1 MHSKKIPI
9 INSSKNKKNLIKK
22 LKSIG
27 MANEK
32 DVLNINSSR
41 NNMKLADFIWAII
54 LSLIFMYGG
63 SLMGSLATVPLFLA
77 LRNIPL
83 FFNNKDLLSLLIT
96 LFSFAFISLLVF
108 FRVKVI
114 EKRSFSSIG
123 FNKNNWLKKYSLG
136 FLIGLA
142 MMSIIVLILFP
153 FGYITVEKNP
163 IQPVGISAIASVLVI
178 LFGWIIQGAT
188 EEIVT
193 RGWLLNVLS
202 TKYNIGVGLLIS
214 STLFGLMH
222 LTNPNVNYIAVI
234 NIILVGLFYGLYVI
248 KTNDLWAVC
257 GMHSAWN
264 FAQGNIFGFKVSGLD
279 VSVGSLIDLNLV
291 GSDFVTGGIFGPEAG
306 ITATFILLASIGIL
320 LFIDKKR
327 YFSNKPLK
335 S

>member
-9 INSSKNKKNLIKK
+9 INSSKNKKK
-22 LKSIG
+22 LP
-27 MANEK
+27 N
-32 DVLNINSSR
+32 
-41 NNMKLADFIWAII
+41 FIWAII

-163 IQPVGISAIASVLVI
+163 IQPVGISATASVLII
-178 LFGWIIQGAT
+178 LLGWIIQGAT

-202 TKYNIGVGLLIS
+202 NKYNIGVGLLIS

>member
-1 MHSKKIPI
+1 MLLKKNSI
-9 INSSKNKKNLIKK
+9 INSSKNEKKSPN
-22 LKSIG
+22 
-27 MANEK
+27 
-32 DVLNINSSR
+32 
-41 NNMKLADFIWAII
+41 FIWAII

-63 SLMGSLATVPLFLA
+63 SLIGSLATVPLYLA
-77 LRNIPL
+77 LSNVPL
-83 FFNNKDLLSLLIT
+83 FFNNQDLLSLLIT
-96 LFSFAFISLLVF
+96 LFSFAFISLLIF

-114 EKRSFSSIG
+114 EKRSLSSIG

-136 FLIGLA
+136 FLIGLV
-142 MMSIIVLILFP
+142 MMSIIVLILLL

-163 IQPVGISAIASVLVI
+163 IQPVGVSAISSVLVI

-202 TKYNIGVGLLIS
+202 SKYNIGFGLLIS

-264 FAQGNIFGFKVSGLD
+264 FAQGNIFGFEVSGLD

-291 GSDFVTGGIFGPEAG
+291 GNNVITGGAFGPEAG
-306 ITATFILLASIGIL
+306 IISTFILLVSIGIL
-320 LFIDKKR
+320 LFINVMN
-327 YFSNKPLK
+327 YI
-335 S
+335 

>member
-1 MHSKKIPI
+1 MLSRKNSI
-9 INSSKNKKNLIKK
+9 INSYK
-22 LKSIG
+22 
-27 MANEK
+27 NEK
-32 DVLNINSSR
+32 KSPN
-41 NNMKLADFIWAII
+41 FIWAII

-63 SLMGSLATVPLFLA
+63 SLIGSLATVPLYLA
-77 LRNIPL
+77 LLNVPL
-83 FFNNKDLLSLLIT
+83 FFNNQNLLSLLIT
-96 LFSFAFISLLVF
+96 LFSFAFISLLIF

-114 EKRSFSSIG
+114 EKRSLSSIG

-136 FLIGLA
+136 FLIGLV
-142 MMSIIVLILFP
+142 MMSIIVLILLL

-163 IQPVGISAIASVLVI
+163 IQPVGVSAISSVLVI

-264 FAQGNIFGFKVSGLD
+264 FAQGNIFGFEVSGLD
-279 VSVGSLIDLNLV
+279 ISVGTLIDLNLV
-291 GSDFVTGGIFGPEAG
+291 ENDFITGGVFGPEAS
-306 ITATFILLASIGIL
+306 IVATFVLLLSIIIL
-320 LFIDKKR
+320 LFI
-327 YFSNKPLK
+327 NNTNLLK
-335 S
+335 INN

>member
-9 INSSKNKKNLIKK
+9 INISKNKRK
-22 LKSIG
+22 LP
-27 MANEK
+27 N
-32 DVLNINSSR
+32 
-41 NNMKLADFIWAII
+41 FIWAII

-163 IQPVGISAIASVLVI
+163 IQPVGVSAIASVLVI

-291 GSDFVTGGIFGPEAG
+291 GSDFVTAG

>member
-9 INSSKNKKNLIKK
+9 INSSKNKKK
-22 LKSIG
+22 LP
-27 MANEK
+27 N
-32 DVLNINSSR
+32 
-41 NNMKLADFIWAII
+41 FIWAII

-163 IQPVGISAIASVLVI
+163 IQPVGVSAIASVLVI

-214 STLFGLMH
+214 STLFGLIH

>member
-9 INSSKNKKNLIKK
+9 INSSKNKKK
-22 LKSIG
+22 LP
-27 MANEK
+27 N
-32 DVLNINSSR
+32 
-41 NNMKLADFIWAII
+41 FIWAII

-63 SLMGSLATVPLFLA
+63 SLMGSLATVPFFLA

-178 LFGWIIQGAT
+178 LLGWIIQGAT

>member
-1 MHSKKIPI
+1 
-9 INSSKNKKNLIKK
+9 
-22 LKSIG
+22 
-27 MANEK
+27 
-32 DVLNINSSR
+32 
-41 NNMKLADFIWAII
+41 
-54 LSLIFMYGG
+54 MYGG
-63 SLMGSLATVPLFLA
+63 SLIGSLATVPLFLA

-83 FFNNKDLLSLLIT
+83 FSNNKDLLSLLIT
-96 LFSFAFISLLVF
+96 LFSFVFISLLVF

-114 EKRSFSSIG
+114 EKRSLSSIG

-142 MMSIIVLILFP
+142 MMSIIVLILLP
-153 FGYITVEKNP
+153 FGYITVDKNP
-163 IQPVGISAIASVLVI
+163 IQPVGVSAIASVLVI

-306 ITATFILLASIGIL
+306 IIATFILLASIRIL

-327 YFSNKPLK
+327 YFSNKPLNL
-335 S
+335 

>member
-9 INSSKNKKNLIKK
+9 INISKNKRK
-22 LKSIG
+22 LP
-27 MANEK
+27 N
-32 DVLNINSSR
+32 
-41 NNMKLADFIWAII
+41 FIWAII

-153 FGYITVEKNP
+153 FGYITIEKNP
-163 IQPVGISAIASVLVI
+163 IQPVGVSAIASVLVI

-193 RGWLLNVLS
+193 RGWLLNILS

-264 FAQGNIFGFKVSGLD
+264 FAQGNLFGFEVSGLD

>member
-9 INSSKNKKNLIKK
+9 INIYKNKRK
-22 LKSIG
+22 LP
-27 MANEK
+27 N
-32 DVLNINSSR
+32 
-41 NNMKLADFIWAII
+41 FIWAII

-163 IQPVGISAIASVLVI
+163 IQPVGVSAIASVLVI

>member
-1 MHSKKIPI
+1 
-9 INSSKNKKNLIKK
+9 
-22 LKSIG
+22 
-27 MANEK
+27 
-32 DVLNINSSR
+32 
-41 NNMKLADFIWAII
+41 
-54 LSLIFMYGG
+54 MYGG
-63 SLMGSLATVPLFLA
+63 SLIGSLATVPLFLA
-77 LRNIPL
+77 LKNIPL
-83 FFNNKDLLSLLIT
+83 FSNNKDLLSLLIT
-96 LFSFAFISLLVF
+96 LFSFVFISLLVF

-114 EKRSFSSIG
+114 EKRSLSSIG

-142 MMSIIVLILFP
+142 MMSIIVLILLP
-153 FGYITVEKNP
+153 FGYITIEKNP
-163 IQPVGISAIASVLVI
+163 IQPVGVSAIASVLVI

-193 RGWLLNVLS
+193 RGWLLNILS

-320 LFIDKKR
+320 LFIDKKDI
-327 YFSNKPLK
+327 FQINL
-335 S
+335 

>member
-1 MHSKKIPI
+1 MLLKKNSI
-9 INSSKNKKNLIKK
+9 INSSKNEKKSPN
-22 LKSIG
+22 
-27 MANEK
+27 
-32 DVLNINSSR
+32 
-41 NNMKLADFIWAII
+41 FIWAII

-63 SLMGSLATVPLFLA
+63 SLIGSLATVPLYLA
-77 LRNIPL
+77 LLNVPL
-83 FFNNKDLLSLLIT
+83 FFNNQNLLSLLIT
-96 LFSFAFISLLVF
+96 LFSFAFISLLIF

-114 EKRSFSSIG
+114 EKRSLSSIG

-136 FLIGLA
+136 FLIGLV
-142 MMSIIVLILFP
+142 MMSIIVLILLS

-163 IQPVGISAIASVLVI
+163 IQLVGISAISSILVI

-264 FAQGNIFGFKVSGLD
+264 FAQGNIFGFEVSGLD

-291 GSDFVTGGIFGPEAG
+291 GNNVITGGAFGPEAG
-306 ITATFILLASIGIL
+306 IISTFILLVSIGIL
-320 LFIDKKR
+320 LFINVMN
-327 YFSNKPLK
+327 YI
-335 S
+335 

>member
-1 MHSKKIPI
+1 MLSRKNSI
-9 INSSKNKKNLIKK
+9 INSYK
-22 LKSIG
+22 
-27 MANEK
+27 NEK
-32 DVLNINSSR
+32 KSPN
-41 NNMKLADFIWAII
+41 FIWAII

-63 SLMGSLATVPLFLA
+63 SLIGSLATVPLYLA
-77 LRNIPL
+77 LSNVPL
-83 FFNNKDLLSLLIT
+83 FFNNQDLLSLLIT

-114 EKRSFSSIG
+114 EKRSLSSIG

-136 FLIGLA
+136 FLIGLV
-142 MMSIIVLILFP
+142 MMSIIVLILLS

-163 IQPVGISAIASVLVI
+163 IQLVGISAISSILVI

-188 EEIVT
+188 EEILT

-264 FAQGNIFGFKVSGLD
+264 FAQGNIFGFEVSGLD
-279 VSVGSLIDLNLV
+279 ISVGTLIDLNLV
-291 GSDFVTGGIFGPEAG
+291 ENDFITGGVFGPEAS
-306 ITATFILLASIGIL
+306 IVATFVLLLSIIIL
-320 LFIDKKR
+320 LFI
-327 YFSNKPLK
+327 NNTNLLK
-335 S
+335 INN

>member
-9 INSSKNKKNLIKK
+9 INISKNKRK
-22 LKSIG
+22 LP
-27 MANEK
+27 N
-32 DVLNINSSR
+32 
-41 NNMKLADFIWAII
+41 FIWAII

-163 IQPVGISAIASVLVI
+163 IQPVGVSAIASVLVI

-291 GSDFVTGGIFGPEAG
+291 GSDFVTGVIFGPEAG

>member
-1 MHSKKIPI
+1 
-9 INSSKNKKNLIKK
+9 
-22 LKSIG
+22 
-27 MANEK
+27 
-32 DVLNINSSR
+32 
-41 NNMKLADFIWAII
+41 
-54 LSLIFMYGG
+54 MYGG
-63 SLMGSLATVPLFLA
+63 SLIGSLATVPLFLA

-83 FFNNKDLLSLLIT
+83 FSNNKDLLSLLIT
-96 LFSFAFISLLVF
+96 LFSFVFISLLVF

-142 MMSIIVLILFP
+142 MMSIIVLILLP
-153 FGYITVEKNP
+153 FGYITIEKNP
-163 IQPVGISAIASVLVI
+163 IQPVGVSAIASVLVI

-193 RGWLLNVLS
+193 RGWLLNILS

-264 FAQGNIFGFKVSGLD
+264 FAQGNLFGFEVSGLD

>member
-1 MHSKKIPI
+1 MLLKKNSI
-9 INSSKNKKNLIKK
+9 INSSKNEKKSPN
-22 LKSIG
+22 
-27 MANEK
+27 
-32 DVLNINSSR
+32 
-41 NNMKLADFIWAII
+41 FIWAII

-63 SLMGSLATVPLFLA
+63 SLIGSLATVPLYLA
-77 LRNIPL
+77 LSNVPL
-83 FFNNKDLLSLLIT
+83 FFNNQDLLSLLIT
-96 LFSFAFISLLVF
+96 LFSFAFISLLIF

-114 EKRSFSSIG
+114 EKRSLSSIG

-136 FLIGLA
+136 FLIGLV
-142 MMSIIVLILFP
+142 MMSIIVLILLL

-163 IQPVGISAIASVLVI
+163 IQPVGVSAISSVLVI

-248 KTNDLWAVC
+248 KTNDLWSVC

-264 FAQGNIFGFKVSGLD
+264 FAQGNIFGFEVSGLD
-279 VSVGSLIDLNLV
+279 ISVGTLIDLNLV
-291 GSDFVTGGIFGPEAG
+291 ENDFITGGVFGPEAS
-306 ITATFILLASIGIL
+306 IVATFVLLLSIIIL
-320 LFIDKKR
+320 LFI
-327 YFSNKPLK
+327 NNTNLLK
-335 S
+335 INN

>member
-9 INSSKNKKNLIKK
+9 INSSKNKKK
-22 LKSIG
+22 LP
-27 MANEK
+27 N
-32 DVLNINSSR
+32 
-41 NNMKLADFIWAII
+41 FIWAII

-264 FAQGNIFGFKVSGLD
+264 FAQGNLFGFEVSGLD

-306 ITATFILLASIGIL
+306 IIATFILLASIRIL

-327 YFSNKPLK
+327 YFSNKPLNL
-335 S
+335 

>member
-1 MHSKKIPI
+1 MLSRKNSI
-9 INSSKNKKNLIKK
+9 INSYK
-22 LKSIG
+22 
-27 MANEK
+27 NEK
-32 DVLNINSSR
+32 KSPN
-41 NNMKLADFIWAII
+41 FIWAII

-63 SLMGSLATVPLFLA
+63 SLIGSLATVPLYLA
-77 LRNIPL
+77 LSNVPL
-83 FFNNKDLLSLLIT
+83 FFNNQNLLSLLIT
-96 LFSFAFISLLVF
+96 LFSFAFISLLIF

-114 EKRSFSSIG
+114 EKRSLSSIG

-136 FLIGLA
+136 FLIGLV
-142 MMSIIVLILFP
+142 MMSIIVLILLL

-163 IQPVGISAIASVLVI
+163 IQPVGVSAISSVLVI

-202 TKYNIGVGLLIS
+202 SKYNIGFGLLIS

-234 NIILVGLFYGLYVI
+234 NIIFVGLFYGLYVI

-264 FAQGNIFGFKVSGLD
+264 FAQGNIFGFEVSGLD
-279 VSVGSLIDLNLV
+279 ISVGTLIDLNLV
-291 GSDFVTGGIFGPEAG
+291 ENDFITGGVFGPEAS
-306 ITATFILLASIGIL
+306 IVATFVLLLSIIIL
-320 LFIDKKR
+320 LFILNINLTKI
-327 YFSNKPLK
+327 NN
-335 S
+335 

>member
-9 INSSKNKKNLIKK
+9 INSSKNKKK
-22 LKSIG
+22 LP
-27 MANEK
+27 N
-32 DVLNINSSR
+32 
-41 NNMKLADFIWAII
+41 FIWAII

-291 GSDFVTGGIFGPEAG
+291 GSDFVTGGLFGPEAG

>member
-9 INSSKNKKNLIKK
+9 INSSKNKKK
-22 LKSIG
+22 LP
-27 MANEK
+27 N
-32 DVLNINSSR
+32 
-41 NNMKLADFIWAII
+41 FIWAII

-153 FGYITVEKNP
+153 FGYITVEKKP

-178 LFGWIIQGAT
+178 LLGWIIQGAT

>member
-1 MHSKKIPI
+1 MLSRKNSI
-9 INSSKNKKNLIKK
+9 INSYK
-22 LKSIG
+22 
-27 MANEK
+27 NEK
-32 DVLNINSSR
+32 KSPN
-41 NNMKLADFIWAII
+41 FIWAII

-63 SLMGSLATVPLFLA
+63 SLIGSLATVPLYLA
-77 LRNIPL
+77 LLNVPL
-83 FFNNKDLLSLLIT
+83 FFNNQNLLSLLIT
-96 LFSFAFISLLVF
+96 LFSFAFISLLIF

-114 EKRSFSSIG
+114 EKRSLSSIG

-136 FLIGLA
+136 FLIGLV
-142 MMSIIVLILFP
+142 MMSIIVLILLS

-163 IQPVGISAIASVLVI
+163 IQLVGISAISSILVI

-202 TKYNIGVGLLIS
+202 SKYNIGFGLLIS

-264 FAQGNIFGFKVSGLD
+264 FAQGNIFGFEVSGLD

-291 GSDFVTGGIFGPEAG
+291 GNNVITGGAFGPEAG
-306 ITATFILLASIGIL
+306 IISTFILLVSIGIL
-320 LFIDKKR
+320 LFINVMN
-327 YFSNKPLK
+327 YI
-335 S
+335 

>member
-9 INSSKNKKNLIKK
+9 INSSKNKKK
-22 LKSIG
+22 LP
-27 MANEK
+27 N
-32 DVLNINSSR
+32 
-41 NNMKLADFIWAII
+41 FIWAII

-142 MMSIIVLILFP
+142 MMSIIVLILLP
-153 FGYITVEKNP
+153 FGYITIEKNP
-163 IQPVGISAIASVLVI
+163 IQPVGVSAIASVLVI

-306 ITATFILLASIGIL
+306 ITATFILLASIRIL

>member
-1 MHSKKIPI
+1 MLSRKNSI
-9 INSSKNKKNLIKK
+9 INSYK
-22 LKSIG
+22 
-27 MANEK
+27 NEK
-32 DVLNINSSR
+32 KSPN
-41 NNMKLADFIWAII
+41 FIWAII

-63 SLMGSLATVPLFLA
+63 SLIGSLATVPLYLA
-77 LRNIPL
+77 LLNVPL
-83 FFNNKDLLSLLIT
+83 FFNNQNLLSLLIT

-114 EKRSFSSIG
+114 EKRSLSSIG

-136 FLIGLA
+136 FLIGLV
-142 MMSIIVLILFP
+142 MMSIIVLILLL

-163 IQPVGISAIASVLVI
+163 IQPVGVSAISSVLVI

-202 TKYNIGVGLLIS
+202 SKYNIGFGLLIS

-264 FAQGNIFGFKVSGLD
+264 FAQGNIFGFEVSGLD

-291 GSDFVTGGIFGPEAG
+291 GNNVITGGAFGPEAG
-306 ITATFILLASIGIL
+306 IISTFILLVSIGIL
-320 LFIDKKR
+320 LFINVMN
-327 YFSNKPLK
+327 YI
-335 S
+335 

>member
-9 INSSKNKKNLIKK
+9 INSSKNKKK
-22 LKSIG
+22 LP
-27 MANEK
+27 N
-32 DVLNINSSR
+32 
-41 NNMKLADFIWAII
+41 FIWAII

-178 LFGWIIQGAT
+178 LLGWIIQGAT

-264 FAQGNIFGFKVSGLD
+264 FAQGNIFGFKFSGLD

>member
-9 INSSKNKKNLIKK
+9 INSSKNKKK
-22 LKSIG
+22 LP
-27 MANEK
+27 N
-32 DVLNINSSR
+32 
-41 NNMKLADFIWAII
+41 FIWAII

-136 FLIGLA
+136 FFIGLA

-178 LFGWIIQGAT
+178 LLGWIIQGAT

>member
-9 INSSKNKKNLIKK
+9 INSSKNKKK
-22 LKSIG
+22 LP
-27 MANEK
+27 N
-32 DVLNINSSR
+32 
-41 NNMKLADFIWAII
+41 FIWAII

-291 GSDFVTGGIFGPEAG
+291 GSDVVTCGIFGPEAG

>member
-9 INSSKNKKNLIKK
+9 INSSKNKKK
-22 LKSIG
+22 LP
-27 MANEK
+27 N
-32 DVLNINSSR
+32 
-41 NNMKLADFIWAII
+41 FIWAII

-163 IQPVGISAIASVLVI
+163 IQPVGISSIASVLVI
-178 LFGWIIQGAT
+178 LLGWIIQGAT

>member
-1 MHSKKIPI
+1 
-9 INSSKNKKNLIKK
+9 
-22 LKSIG
+22 
-27 MANEK
+27 
-32 DVLNINSSR
+32 
-41 NNMKLADFIWAII
+41 
-54 LSLIFMYGG
+54 MYGG
-63 SLMGSLATVPLFLA
+63 SLIGSLATVPLFLA
-77 LRNIPL
+77 LKNIPL
-83 FFNNKDLLSLLIT
+83 FSNNKDLLSLLIT
-96 LFSFAFISLLVF
+96 LFSFVFISLLVF

-142 MMSIIVLILFP
+142 MMSIIVLILLP
-153 FGYITVEKNP
+153 FGYITIEKNP
-163 IQPVGISAIASVLVI
+163 IQPVGVSAIASVLVI

-222 LTNPNVNYIAVI
+222 LTNPNVNYIDVI

>member
-9 INSSKNKKNLIKK
+9 INSSKNKKK
-22 LKSIG
+22 LP
-27 MANEK
+27 N
-32 DVLNINSSR
+32 
-41 NNMKLADFIWAII
+41 FIWAII

-63 SLMGSLATVPLFLA
+63 SLMGSLATVPMFLA

-142 MMSIIVLILFP
+142 MMSIIVLILLP
-153 FGYITVEKNP
+153 FGYITIEKNP
-163 IQPVGISAIASVLVI
+163 IQPVGVSAIASVLVI

-193 RGWLLNVLS
+193 RGWLLNILS

-264 FAQGNIFGFKVSGLD
+264 FAQGNLFGFEVSGLD

>member
-1 MHSKKIPI
+1 MLSRKNSI
-9 INSSKNKKNLIKK
+9 INSYK
-22 LKSIG
+22 
-27 MANEK
+27 NEK
-32 DVLNINSSR
+32 KSPN
-41 NNMKLADFIWAII
+41 FIWAII

-63 SLMGSLATVPLFLA
+63 SLIGSLATVPLYLA
-77 LRNIPL
+77 LLNVPL
-83 FFNNKDLLSLLIT
+83 FFNNQNLLSLLIT
-96 LFSFAFISLLVF
+96 LFSFAFISLLIF

-114 EKRSFSSIG
+114 EKRSLSSIG

-136 FLIGLA
+136 FLIGLV
-142 MMSIIVLILFP
+142 MMSIIVLILLL

-163 IQPVGISAIASVLVI
+163 IQPVGVSAISSVLVI

-202 TKYNIGVGLLIS
+202 SKYNIGFGLLIS

-264 FAQGNIFGFKVSGLD
+264 FAQGNIFGFEVSGLD

-291 GSDFVTGGIFGPEAG
+291 GNNVITGGAFGPEAG
-306 ITATFILLASIGIL
+306 IIATFILLVSIGIL
-320 LFIDKKR
+320 LFINVMN
-327 YFSNKPLK
+327 YI
-335 S
+335 

>member
-9 INSSKNKKNLIKK
+9 INSSKNKKK
-22 LKSIG
+22 LP
-27 MANEK
+27 N
-32 DVLNINSSR
+32 
-41 NNMKLADFIWAII
+41 FIWAII

-114 EKRSFSSIG
+114 EKRSFSSLG